1 MSAGTDTVA
10 AAPQLSLSVVS
21 HGQGQ
26 IVRHL
31 LADLRQLKD
40 CTFEILLTVN
50 IPEDLG
56 FLEAFAD
63 LPLRLL
69 HSPVARG
76 FGANHN
82 AAFAVS
88 RGRCFA
94 VVNPD
99 IRAPQLALQP
109 LLQLLQDP
117 QVGVCAPE
125 VVSRAGTREDSVRRF
140 PTVAR
145 LLRRVLLR
153 QRAPDYQW
161 QAQPIRV
168 DWVAGMFMVFD
179 RQVFARLQGFDEHYF
194 MYLEDVDIC
203 RRLHR
208 LGLQVLLQPALHVVH
223 DAQRASRRNP
233 RHLAWHLRSTLR
245 YFTGL

>member
-1 MSAGTDTVA
+1 MSTTVNA
-10 AAPQLSLSVVS
+10 SADAPQLSLSVVS

-26 IVRHL
+26 IVRQL
-31 LADLRQLKD
+31 LADLRKLKD
-40 CTFEILLTVN
+40 TSFEILLTVN

-56 FLEAFAD
+56 FLEAFGD
-63 LPLRLL
+63 LPLRVL
-69 HSPVARG
+69 HSPAARG

-82 AAFAVS
+82 AAFALS

-99 IRAPQLALQP
+99 IRAARLALQP
-109 LLQLLQDP
+109 LLQALQDP

-125 VVSRAGTREDSVRRF
+125 VLSGAGTREDSARHF

-153 QRAPDYQW
+153 QRAPDYPGQT
-161 QAQPIRV
+161 QPIRG

-179 RQVFARLQGFDEHYF
+179 RRVFARVQGFDERYF
-194 MYLEDVDIC
+194 MYMEDVDIC
-203 RRLHR
+203 RRMHR
-208 LGLQVLLQPALHVVH
+208 LGLRVMLQPAVRVVH
-223 DAQRASRRNP
+223 DAQRASLRNP

-245 YFTGL
+245 YLTGH